1 MSNERI
7 YYRCGFDMK
16 IEQDKDFFSYLQRKV
31 RKWISSQI
39 KKQGGDD
46 TTIGAPWFFTGDT
59 RYLENNIVLKSSN
72 CDKNGRHLWAFEISQ
87 PDKTLQWR
95 KWITQISIF
104 QDRPNLLNF
113 QLQNSFI
120 IHSDYLGKS
129 LEEPDYSVPNLVKQI
144 LVDKKCNPFSGQFP
158 FSNLPI
164 ELKLGDGLRFQEH
177 VEGDGKSSPYILI
190 TPLLDSGNFLID
202 PVDLAQR
209 LQGSAQVFFI
219 RNDKDVIDELKF
231 MLKRRFFVYDGAVRV
246 YFPDVNCKAQ
256 NAYKRHRYI
265 TKTDFG
271 TFGEQDIIR
280 QITESI
286 IRKNIF
292 VNQFRP
298 ISINDVISYRTR
310 ERITE
315 LREAHTQ
322 NEQNDKELLKLFED
336 DNKKLYDENIKLKTE
351 NENYEHEIEEI
362 KNRNI
367 ILESKL
373 KRKNIAEKQASHESL
388 ACFGAAPQT
397 VLDIFQWFSSL
408 FPQKLD
414 LTERAKREMRNATL
428 NKSQFRDFIK
438 IWNALVAMKDFLLP
452 LALREITSNNPVL
465 DFRNRYGIELALSEG
480 SQTNS
485 DPKFQA
491 ARIDT
496 YKDVQI
502 DVTPHVKIDDSNNRF
517 YYQYVPK
524 YKIIVIGYY
533 GHLNTYGTRRNAK
546 P

>member
-1 MSNERI
+1 M
-7 YYRCGFDMK
+7 
-16 IEQDKDFFSYLQRKV
+16 
-31 RKWISSQI
+31 
-39 KKQGGDD
+39 
-46 TTIGAPWFFTGDT
+46 
-59 RYLENNIVLKSSN
+59 
-72 CDKNGRHLWAFEISQ
+72 
-87 PDKTLQWR
+87 
-95 KWITQISIF
+95 
-104 QDRPNLLNF
+104 
-113 QLQNSFI
+113 
-120 IHSDYLGKS
+120 
-129 LEEPDYSVPNLVKQI
+129 
-144 LVDKKCNPFSGQFP
+144 
-158 FSNLPI
+158 
-164 ELKLGDGLRFQEH
+164 
-177 VEGDGKSSPYILI
+177 I
-190 TPLLDSGNFLID
+190 TPLLTSGNFLID

-219 RNDKDVIDELKF
+219 RNDKDIIDELKF
-231 MLKRRFFVYDGAVRV
+231 MLKRRFFIYDGAVRV
-246 YFPDVNCKAQ
+246 YFPDVNNKAQ
-256 NAYKRHRYI
+256 NAYKRHRFI
-265 TKTDFG
+265 TKTDFD
-271 TFGEQDIIR
+271 TFGGQDIIR
-280 QITESI
+280 QITESV

-298 ISINDVISYRTR
+298 ISINDVTSYRTR
-310 ERITE
+310 DRIAE
-315 LREAHTQ
+315 LREVHATNGQ
-322 NEQNDKELLKLFED
+322 DDKELLKLFEE

-351 NENYEHEIEEI
+351 NENHEHEIEEL

-373 KRKNIAEKQASHESL
+373 KRKNSAEKQTVPGSL
-388 ACFGAAPQT
+388 ECFSAAPQN
-397 VLDIFQWFSSL
+397 VLDIFNWFSAA

-414 LTERAKREMRNATL
+414 LTERAKRAMRNATL

-452 LALREITSNNPVL
+452 LALREIFSNNPVA
-465 DFRNRYGIELALSEG
+465 DFRDRYGIELALSEG

-517 YYQYVPK
+517 YYHYVSK